1 MKLVVFTLW
10 KEALKPMF
18 LTKLMMP
25 TAALL
30 TVWAGSSLAIA
41 VFGFTQEKQAAVPS
55 TTPGS
60 QRTTA
65 ILDKL
70 ETPVSMEF
78 PNEAPLGDVL
88 KFISRAACK
97 GPFDAG
103 LPIYVDPGGLQEAEK
118 TLESTITLNVDDM
131 PLKVTLARVLAQ
143 VGLEYTVK
151 DEILFISS
159 PNGIARDKFEAV
171 ALPRLLTPRTKAVLA
186 KLDTPI
192 AMPFADATPLEDI
205 LKYVSQATTTANSA
219 GISVVVDSFGLQQAG
234 KSLQSTVSIDVE
246 GAPLMTTLRLLLE
259 QLGLAYTIE
268 DGLVVISSSEV
279 IQKLEARLGGR

>member
-1 MKLVVFTLW
+1 
-10 KEALKPMF
+10 MF
-18 LTKLMMP
+18 LAKLMMP

-30 TVWAGSSLAIA
+30 AVWAGSSLGIA
-41 VFGFTQEKQAAVPS
+41 VVGFTQEKPAAVPS
-55 TTPGS
+55 ATPDS

-78 PNEAPLGDVL
+78 PNETPLGDVL
-88 KFISRAACK
+88 KFINRATRK
-97 GPFDAG
+97 GPFDAV
-103 LPIYVDPGGLQEAEK
+103 LPIYVDPGGLQEAKK

-131 PLKVTLARVLAQ
+131 PLKVTLAKALAQ

-151 DEILFISS
+151 DEVLFISS

-186 KLDTPI
+186 KLDMLI
-192 AMPFADATPLEDI
+192 QMPFADATPLEDI

-219 GISVVVDSFGLQQAG
+219 GISVVVDAFGLQQVG
-234 KSLQSTVSIDVE
+234 KSLQSTISIDVE
-246 GAPLMTTLRLLLE
+246 GAPLMTTLRLLLK

-268 DGLVVISSSEV
+268 DGLVVVSSPEV
-279 IQKLEARLGGR
+279 IQKLEPRLGGK